1 MVDGGCTR
9 TIGFDNRYFLHSFRV
24 VDSQVAS
31 TEEEQRIVRDR
42 CRVP

>member
-1 MVDGGCTR
+1 MIDGVCTR
-9 TIGFDNRYFLHSFRV
+9 TIRLDNRYLLHSFRV